1 MQLRCDIL
9 IQWVLTLL
17 IEIGELP
24 TGVPQNLVPFITQT
38 GMGMRAELSV
48 FGDDYP
54 TPDGTA
60 VRDYIYVVDLAKAHV
75 IALKRLLEMVSGNK
89 IKSIQ
94 KGYIAGTNADTV
106 IDLKDKTV
114 LPGFIDMHVHLE
126 SEFNPQVYI
135 KSGHNP
141 QFTLEEIQSITS
153 TAKNYG
159 MSVAAHAHGDMLP
172 LKPPLEKPRPIP
184 PPRRTLF
191 QKSLF
196 SSSLRNI
203 LKHLSNIYCDA
214 IGVEYMYIRKP
225 ERVEWIQNWL
235 NVNDN
240 QPNYDANR
248 KKHILKKLN
257 QAVSFEGFLHTK
269 YVGQKRFSLEGNESL
284 IPGLDAIVERAAE
297 MGVEQFV
304 MGMAHR
310 GRLNVLT
317 NIFGKAAKDIF
328 SEFDGKDYE
337 QEIFDGDVKY
347 HLGWTSDRKSDNG
360 NKITMNIAPN
370 PSHLETVH
378 GDAAIAGQGLIY
390 EVVQMATLDGYKTNG
405 TIHIVVNNQIGFT
418 TNYLDARSS
427 TYCTDVGKVTL
438 SPVLHVNADDAE
450 AVVHAS
456 IFALE
461 YRMRFNRDVF
471 LDLLGYRKYGHNEG
485 DEPRF
490 TQPKLYKAISKHSN
504 PRDIYAAKLI
514 AEGVIGDTYVKQ
526 LEKEYKDSLEE
537 ELEDSRKED
546 KTVITPFMAE
556 AWKGFDNAREWE
568 MMDAVDTKFSKK
580 KLSAIAKTITE
591 LPKDKKFLRKVE
603 RLINDRKKMFFET
616 DKLDWAMGE
625 LLAYGSLLEEGFGV
639 RISGQDVE
647 RGTFSHRHAV
657 MKVEESEEEV
667 LLLNHLS
674 DTQGDFQIYNSL
686 LSEYGVVGFDYG
698 YAMASPNTLTIWEA
712 QFGDFSNGAQI
723 MIDQYIS
730 AAEDKWKL
738 QNGLSLLRHPKAVS
752 TVSELATGGFQEVID
767 DVDAVIKKVKTLVF
781 CTGKFYYDL
790 LAAQEEKKRDDIALV
805 RIEQLFPV
813 PADQMNEVI
822 NKYKNADD
830 IVWAQ
835 EEPRNM
841 GAWSHFLMHFE
852 GARNF
857 RVASRRFY
865 ASPAAGS
872 AGSPIT
878 EVEIAEWLVED
889 GDYVEKDQAIA
900 EVDSDKATLEL
911 PAEQAGIISL
921 KAEVGD
927 AVEVGAVV
935 CLIDTSAAKP
945 DGDAPKKEE
954 AKTAPKVE
962 EKKVAAPV
970 KESYATGTASPAA
983 KKILD
988 EKGIDSSAV
997 KGTGRDGRI
1006 TKDDAVKANPSM
1018 GTATT
1023 GGTRGESRS
1032 KLSMLRRK
1040 VAEAFSFCEE

>member
-1 MQLRCDIL
+1 MDKYSFLNAAH
-9 IQWVLTLL
+9 TS
-17 IEIGELP
+17 
-24 TGVPQNLVPFITQT
+24 FF
-38 GMGMRAELSV
+38 AELYDKYLTSPDSV
-48 FGDDYP
+48 EPSWRAFFQGYDFGMESSLDELDLPSANGAVAIPQSVQKEFQVVKLIDGYRSRGHLFTRTNPVRERRKYVP
-54 TPDGTA
+54 TLEIENFGLSDA
-60 VRDYIYVVDLAKAHV
+60 DL
-75 IALKRLLEMVSGNK
+75 
-89 IKSIQ
+89 
-94 KGYIAGTNADTV
+94 DTV
-106 IDLKDKTV
+106 
-114 LPGFIDMHVHLE
+114 
-126 SEFNPQVYI
+126 
-135 KSGHNP
+135 
-141 QFTLEEIQSITS
+141 FTAGEILGI
-153 TAKNYG
+153 G
-159 MSVAAHAHGDMLP
+159 P
-172 LKPPLEKPRPIP
+172 
-184 PPRRTLF
+184 
-191 QKSLF
+191 
-196 SSSLRNI
+196 SSLRNI
-203 LKHLSNIYCDA
+203 TRHLTNIYCDA

-225 ERVEWIQNWL
+225 ERVKWIQNWI

-240 QPNYDANR
+240 QPKFNNNR
-248 KKHILKKLN
+248 KKHILKKLS
-257 QAVSFEGFLHTK
+257 QAVSFESFLHTK

-297 MGVEQFV
+297 MGVEQFI

-317 NIFGKAAKDIF
+317 NIFGKSAKDIF

-360 NKITMNIAPN
+360 NKIKMNIAPN
-370 PSHLETVH
+370 PSHLETVGAVVEGIARAKQDAQYADDFSKVLPIVVH

-390 EVVQMATLDGYKTNG
+390 ELVQMATLDGYKTNG

-456 IFALE
+456 LFALE

-490 TQPKLYKAISKHSN
+490 TQPKLYKAIARHSN

-514 AEGVIGDTYVKQ
+514 AEGIIDNGYVKQ
-526 LEKEYKDSLEE
+526 LENEYKASLEE

-546 KTVITPFMAE
+546 KTVITPFMADE
-556 AWKGFDNAREWE
+556 WKGFEDVREWE
-568 MMDAVDTKFSKK
+568 MMDAVDTKFNKK
-580 KLSAIAKTITE
+580 KLTAIAKVITE

-603 RLINDRKKMFFET
+603 KLVNDRRKMFFEN

-625 LLAYGSLLEEGFGV
+625 LLAYGTLLEEGFGV

-674 DTQGDFQIYNSL
+674 DKQGDFQIYNSL

-738 QNGLSLLRHPKAVS
+738 QNGLVMLLPHGYEGQGAEHSSARMERYLQLCARDNMYIADCTTPANMFHLLRRQMKANFRKPLIVFTPKSLLRHPKAVS
-752 TVSELATGGFQEVID
+752 TVDELASGSFQEVID
-767 DVDAVIKKVKTLVF
+767 DASTDVKKVKTLVF

-790 LAAQEEKKRDDIALV
+790 LAAREEHKRADVALV
-805 RIEQLFPV
+805 RVEQLFPV
-813 PADQMNEVI
+813 PADQMNAAI
-822 NKYKNADD
+822 KKYKNVDD
-830 IVWAQ
+830 LVWAQ
-835 EEPRNM
+835 EEPKNM
-841 GAWSHFLMHFE
+841 GAWSHMLMHFD
-852 GARNF
+852 GAGKF

-872 AGSPIT
+872 SVRSKKRHQQVIDF
-878 EVEIAEWLVED
+878 VF
-889 GDYVEKDQAIA
+889 
-900 EVDSDKATLEL
+900 DK
-911 PAEQAGIISL
+911 
-921 KAEVGD
+921 
-927 AVEVGAVV
+927 
-935 CLIDTSAAKP
+935 
-945 DGDAPKKEE
+945 
-954 AKTAPKVE
+954 
-962 EKKVAAPV
+962 
-970 KESYATGTASPAA
+970 
-983 KKILD
+983 
-988 EKGIDSSAV
+988 
-997 KGTGRDGRI
+997 
-1006 TKDDAVKANPSM
+1006 TKDNMTRP
-1018 GTATT
+1018 TT
-1023 GGTRGESRS
+1023 
-1032 KLSMLRRK
+1032 KK
-1040 VAEAFSFCEE
+1040 